1 MTNTNGNDDPGIG
14 HNGGEL
20 RADLA
25 KAATAINKIDEQIS
39 QLQAEKREIK
49 VEKVKTHGIKMAD
62 FNTVLRWWKLEN
74 EDRDETLDNI
84 RMCCEA
90 LGIGG
95 QGDLF
100 PTPDEVAGADATV

>member
-1 MTNTNGNDDPGIG
+1 MSRPIG
-14 HNGGEL
+14 RIVIAHHGGEL

-25 KAATAINKIDEQIS
+25 KAASAINKIDEQIS

-49 VEKVKTHGIKMAD
+49 AGKVKAHGIKMAD

-84 RMCCEA
+84 RLCCEA
-90 LGIGG
+90 LGVGE

-100 PTPDEVAGADATV
+100 PTPDEVASADATV